1 MALEIKMTLN
11 GLTLTELQERRIRR
25 HLARL
30 DRHYLARRPEPKAA
44 LVFRRHESQRRI
56 ELNMQVQLGPLGGH
70 VVSHQTAETPEH
82 AVRLAVDDIERQLER
97 LRASLQ
103 GQPTY
108 GVPSRRLPKQLR
120 PHPWRRAAPAGR
132 EAATVSEAGA
142 APREEEKPV

>member
-11 GLTLTELQERRIRR
+11 GLTLTEVQERRIRR

-44 LVFRRHESQRRI
+44 LVFRHHEAQRRI

-97 LRASLQ
+97 LRASQQ

-120 PHPWRRAAPAGR
+120 PHPWRRTAPLGGAAA
-132 EAATVSEAGA
+132 VSEAGA
-142 APREEEKPV
+142 ALGEEEKPA